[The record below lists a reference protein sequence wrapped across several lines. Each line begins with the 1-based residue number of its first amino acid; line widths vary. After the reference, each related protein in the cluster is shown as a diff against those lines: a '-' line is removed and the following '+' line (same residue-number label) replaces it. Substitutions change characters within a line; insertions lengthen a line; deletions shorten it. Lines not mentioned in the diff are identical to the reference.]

1 MLNAA
6 QRQEILFKEAN
17 EKLASSF
24 YRHSD
29 DIGQNTQNLAK
40 QPLVKPSL
48 TLTYLHSVREVVNA
62 HNKILALIL
71 RKKSYYSYE
80 VYRKDNP
87 SKVIE
92 TFKCI
97 KKAYNLSNELNKTN
111 MLVVTK
117 PME

>member
-1 MLNAA
+1 MLSAA

-29 DIGQNTQNLAK
+29 DIGQNVQNLAK
-40 QPLVKPSL
+40 EPLVKPSL
-48 TLTYLHSVREVVNA
+48 TITYLHSVREVVNA
-62 HNKILALIL
+62 HNKVLALL
-71 RKKSYYSYE
+71 SRKKSYYSYE

-97 KKAYNLSNELNKTN
+97 KKAYNLSNKLNETDV
-111 MLVVTK
+111 LIVTK
-117 PME
+117 PVE